1 MRTWMMWILGVMTLV
16 GIAFGGYW
24 YSQRVASES
33 SAEGD
38 GGPHRPT
45 AAVEPVAT
53 VTVVPIRQSSIAEMM
68 TAYGTVVSELGE
80 VRVVSVA
87 YEVRVI
93 GVLVTPGQ
101 EVAAGTPLI
110 DVQASPATLLQLRE
124 ARNAAA
130 AARESLEQIR
140 QLYQQHLV
148 TNQELYTAQN
158 ALRSA
163 EATLQSLQNSG
174 AGKVRQLKTDAPGV
188 VSKVDVQVGQIVPT
202 GNPLVEVAARNRI
215 EVKLGV
221 EPEDVPYLHA
231 GQTVRLTA
239 VHASAPRAIEGQIRL
254 ITGQVDPTTRLVEVF
269 VLLPQPSN
277 LMLEEFVRGQLV
289 KASTHGLVVPREAV
303 LPEEGHYTLY
313 TVKDDHASKHVVE
326 VGLENDQAV
335 QVTADD
341 LKPGDLAVIIGN
353 YELQDGMAVQVLHPG
368 PGTLPGAGTTS
379 GAPASSSTEA
389 SQ

>member
-1 MRTWMMWILGVMTLV
+1 MRPWVQWTLGVTAL
-16 GIAFGGYW
+16 IAIALGGYW
-24 YSQRVASES
+24 YSHRAALES
-33 SAEGD
+33 GTGSD
-38 GGPHRPT
+38 LPHRPT

-53 VTVVPIRQSSIAEMM
+53 VTVVPIRESSIAETM

-93 GVLVTPGQ
+93 GMLVTPGQ

-110 DVQASPATLLQLRE
+110 DVQASPATLLQLKE

-130 AARESLEQIR
+130 TARESLEQVR
-140 QLYQQHLV
+140 QLYQQHLG

-163 EATLQSLQNSG
+163 QATLQSLQNSG

-221 EPEDVPYLHA
+221 EPEEVPYLHA

-254 ITGQVDPTTRLVEVF
+254 ITEQVDPTTRLVEVF

-277 LMLEEFVRGQLV
+277 MMLEEFVRGQLV

-303 LPEEGHYTLY
+303 LPEEGHSTLY
-313 TVKDDHASKHVVE
+313 TVKDQHAIKHVVK
-326 VGLENDQAV
+326 VGLENNQVV
-335 QVTADD
+335 QVEADD
-341 LKPGDLAVIIGN
+341 LKAGDLAVIIGN
-353 YELQDGMAVQVLHPG
+353 YELQDGMAVQVLQPG
-368 PGTLPGAGTTS
+368 PGTSPDAGTTS
-379 GAPASSSTEA
+379 GTPASSSTEA

>member
-1 MRTWMMWILGVMTLV
+1 MRPWVQWTLGVTAL
-16 GIAFGGYW
+16 IALALGGYW
-24 YSQRVASES
+24 YSHRAALES
-33 SAEGD
+33 GTGSD
-38 GGPHRPT
+38 LPHNST

-53 VTVVPIRQSSIAEMM
+53 VTVVPIRQSSIAETM
-68 TAYGTVVSELGE
+68 TAYGTVASELGE

-110 DVQASPATLLQLRE
+110 DVQASPATMLQLQE

-140 QLYQQHLV
+140 QLYQQYLA

-163 EATLQSLQNSG
+163 QATLQSLQNSG
-174 AGKVRQLKTDAPGV
+174 AGKVQRLKTDAPGV

-254 ITGQVDPTTRLVEVF
+254 ITEQVDPTTRLVEVF

-313 TVKDDHASKHVVE
+313 TVKDHHAIKHVVK
-326 VGLENDQAV
+326 VGLENGQAV
-335 QVTADD
+335 QVEADD
-341 LKPGDLAVIIGN
+341 LKAGDLAVIIGN
-353 YELQDGMAVQVLHPG
+353 YELQDGMAVQVLQPG
-368 PGTLPGAGTTS
+368 PGPPPDAGTTS
-379 GAPASSSTEA
+379 GTPASSGTEA